1 MTKNRDLG
9 IVTIHSSENSRLV
22 FKTDSIVDSVI
33 DQFIDR
39 AQFGKAKYNTDLDR
53 NDLSVPEWITHAQQ
67 ELMDG
72 ILYLEKLKTI
82 LGGKK

>member
-1 MTKNRDLG
+1 MTKNKDFG
-9 IVTIHSSENSRLV
+9 TNTIHSADNSRLV

>member
-9 IVTIHSSENSRLV
+9 TSIIYDNTNTRQIL
-22 FKTDSIVDSVI
+22 KTDSVVDSVI

-39 AQFGKAKYNTDLDR
+39 AQFGKVKYNTDLDR
-53 NDLSVPEWITHAQQ
+53 DDLSVPQWIEHAQQ

-72 ILYLEKLKTI
+72 ILYLEKLKKI
-82 LGGKK
+82 LGGRK

>member
-9 IVTIHSSENSRLV
+9 IVTIHSTENSRLV